1 MIITQGERL
10 MEIRE
15 ITEVTPA
22 LIEAFQR
29 LMPQLSSSAVVP
41 GEKELQEMVSA
52 PGTVLFIAEKEDQII
67 GSLTLVMFRIPTG
80 VRAWIEDVVVDQEIR
95 RSGAGRALCQAAIE
109 KARAVGARTIDLS
122 SRPEREAADQLYQK
136 LGFQKRNT
144 GVYRFSI
151 EQ

>member
-1 MIITQGERL
+1 
-10 MEIRE
+10 
-15 ITEVTPA
+15 
-22 LIEAFQR
+22 
-29 LMPQLSSSAVVP
+29 
-41 GEKELQEMVSA
+41 
-52 PGTVLFIAEKEDQII
+52 
-67 GSLTLVMFRIPTG
+67 MFRIPTG